1 MLHGAMGWKKAGKS
15 WPRKKLKW
23 VVKHSK
29 AEFTRK
35 RPGKLSAG
43 TQQLDRQWEHAKG
56 AVPKQRITK
65 RLGKIKEELWAYLY
79 QGYWRQQ
86 VSGSLFHKLGQ
97 LCAETRWSPKKK
109 KGVLQLAQ
117 WNLMTLAVFST
128 ERSHCLTALQGI
140 LTVMYLRN
148 FIDVLETPT
157 RVANSNEMFENGSF
171 HRWQH
176 TSAPTG
182 DVTYVCPLVVIVLK
196 CWGEKRFFVGFDDLC
211 YRVSGENSSNMFT

>member
-109 KGVLQLAQ
+109 RGCYNLRSEIWWPSRCFQQKEVIVWPRYKEFWLSCIWEISSMFLKHPRGLQIRMRSLKMVHFKIDNTPVLLLAT
-117 WNLMTLAVFST
+117 WPCFCIMGHVPWF
-128 ERSHCLTALQGI
+128 
-140 LTVMYLRN
+140 
-148 FIDVLETPT
+148 F
-157 RVANSNEMFENGSF
+157 NG
-171 HRWQH
+171 Q
-176 TSAPTG
+176 
-182 DVTYVCPLVVIVLK
+182 CVVIHWFLH
-196 CWGEKRFFVGFDDLC
+196 R
-211 YRVSGENSSNMFT
+211 